1 MTTTPANPG
10 NLKIEAIRQSVQ
22 HSFAALNELIDGPL
36 AEIDL
41 QKLYQPPAENEWT
54 IMQNLAHVAEFMPY
68 WANEVAKLVANPGQ
82 KFGRVMADER
92 RIKFISDHEHD
103 TLPQIRSLLPTSY
116 ARLEEVLGTLKDS
129 DLELTGVHIRYGEKS
144 LDWFIEEFVTKHM
157 SDHVVQL
164 REELQGVS

>member
-1 MTTTPANPG
+1 MTTTPANSSNP
-10 NLKIEAIRQSVQ
+10 KVEAIRQSVQ

-36 AEIDL
+36 AEIDP
-41 QKLYQPPAENEWT
+41 QKLYEPPAENEWT

-82 KFGRVMADER
+82 KFGRVMTDER

-129 DLELTGVHIRYGEKS
+129 DLELTGIHVRYGEKS

-164 REELQGVS
+164 KEAMDNIK

>member
-10 NLKIEAIRQSVQ
+10 NPKIETISQSVQ

-36 AEIDL
+36 ASLDP
-41 QKLYQPPAENEWT
+41 QKLYEVPAENEWT
-54 IMQNLAHVAEFMPY
+54 IMQNLAHVAEFMSY
-68 WANEVAKLVANPGQ
+68 WANEIAKLVAHPGQ
-82 KFGRVMADER
+82 NFGRVMTDER

-103 TLPQIRSLLPTSY
+103 TLPQIRALLPESY
-116 ARLEEVLGTLKDS
+116 ARLEEVLSGLKDS
-129 DLELTGVHIRYGEKS
+129 DLELTGIHVRYGEKS
-144 LDWFIEEFVTKHM
+144 LDWFIEDFVTKHM